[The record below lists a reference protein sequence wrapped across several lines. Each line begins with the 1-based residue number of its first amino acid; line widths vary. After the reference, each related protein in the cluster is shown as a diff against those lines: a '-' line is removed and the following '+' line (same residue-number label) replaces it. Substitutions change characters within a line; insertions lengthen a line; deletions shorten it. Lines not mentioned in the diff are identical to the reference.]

1 MCVLF
6 IYKICMLVFDYTSCR
21 MDKLLLYV
29 CFTLGLMDSIWVFR
43 NLIEIGKSMI
53 MAEIM

>member
-21 MDKLLLYV
+21 MDKLLLCV
-29 CFTLGLMDSIWVFR
+29 CFALGLMDSIWVFR